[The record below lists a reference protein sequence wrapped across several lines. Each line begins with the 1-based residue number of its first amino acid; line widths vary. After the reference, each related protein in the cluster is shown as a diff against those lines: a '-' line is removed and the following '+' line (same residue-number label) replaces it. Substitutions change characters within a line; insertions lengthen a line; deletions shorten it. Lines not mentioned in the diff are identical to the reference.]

1 MNGNRQKLRLLYLAL
16 CAAQVIVT
24 GLGLA
29 VAYQVHKS
37 YSRNIEYERS
47 VNSEQRAVS
56 ELQLLARIASPESV
70 ELDDD
75 SSGASQF
82 SQVRYS
88 SALFLRQVQ
97 KLRDEATKDPGSPL
111 VQSREDLDALVKQMT
126 MVAQQ
131 SQLASDALGRRNIA
145 ESRAHVTY
153 ADRSATRVQTILG
166 DISQQ
171 MSSAKSEVLAKESVE
186 ARGTSLI
193 LGPLSIAGI
202 LLVLPALLYAR
213 RLDRN
218 IWGYEAQLEGER
230 KLLEER
236 VSVRTAELRA
246 EIESR
251 RAMEA
256 FNLSRN
262 RLLEKVVQ
270 DTSLDEVLSE
280 LADATERSVRE
291 SRCLILVGEG
301 RTRSAIAPSVP
312 QDLASFLES
321 VLLDRWD
328 SLAAPEMQRHAA
340 VLLRDVDPANPGVRA
355 AFGRVWSQGFHSIL
369 AVPIT
374 EPGQSR
380 LGVIALLL
388 QDSREPDDFAREVLL
403 SASRMASVALE
414 HGRMQRLLFR
424 RAHYDPLTDL
434 PNRILFEDRLQQ
446 SVARAARRKGSVGV
460 LCIDLDGFKQVNDQY
475 GHQMGDWLL
484 QQVAAR
490 LSSCS
495 RATDT
500 VARVGGDEFVAVLDD
515 IREADG
521 IAKVCESLIEL
532 LSEPFTCANTVLRT
546 TASIGAAIYPIDGT
560 TSAELQRHADLAM
573 YRAKERGRNTYQMF
587 SAELGE
593 RLARRRQIER
603 YLQDALEG
611 QGFELLYQPIYTMGR
626 TLVGLEALVRFRQ
639 SELRHISPSEF
650 IVVAEQ
656 TGQISQIGEWVM
668 REACRQAGEWQRKGL
683 TPVPVAVNISA
694 IQLARPDFAGQVAQ
708 ILRDAALGAP
718 WLQIE
723 VTETAIMNDFEE
735 GGRQVRAL
743 AELGVRISVDDFGT
757 GHSSLSYIHRL
768 PIGTLKI
775 DRSFVQQI
783 VDSHESRAI
792 VRAIIAMAKS
802 LELRVVAEGVET
814 EGQLQALASAGCEVA
829 QGYFFARPLD
839 SSAVSAILSPTG
851 VRESDLD
858 CTVQAV

>member
-16 CAAQVIVT
+16 CVAQVIVT

-37 YSRNIEYERS
+37 YSRNIEYEQS
-47 VNSEQRAVS
+47 VDSEHRAIS
-56 ELQLLARIASPESV
+56 ELQSLARVATPESV

-75 SSGASQF
+75 SDGSSQF

-88 SALFLRQVQ
+88 ATLFLRQVQ
-97 KLRDEATKDPGSPL
+97 KLRDEAKADPHSPL
-111 VQSREDLDALVKQMT
+111 AQSKDDLDALAEQMT

-131 SQLASDALGRRNIA
+131 SQLASEALEQHDLKG
-145 ESRAHVTY
+145 SRAHLTY
-153 ADRSATRVQTILG
+153 ADRGATRVQTILG
-166 DISQQ
+166 DINQQ
-171 MSSAKSEVLAKESVE
+171 MFNARAEVLAKESID
-186 ARGTSLI
+186 ARRTSMT

-202 LLVLPALLYAR
+202 FLVLPALLYAR

-218 IWGYEAQLEGER
+218 IWGYEAQLEAER
-230 KLLEER
+230 ALLEAR
-236 VSVRTAELRA
+236 VSERTAELRA

-251 RAMEA
+251 MAMEA

-270 DTSLDEVLSE
+270 DSNLDEVLSE
-280 LADATERSVRE
+280 LAGATEQSVSE

-312 QDLASFLES
+312 QDLAVFMES

-328 SLAAPEMQRHAA
+328 SLAVPDMQKHS
-340 VLLRDVDPANPGVRA
+340 VVVLRDVDFPNSGATG
-355 AFGRVWSQGFHSIL
+355 AFDRVWSQGFHSIL

-388 QDSREPDDFAREVLL
+388 QGSREPDDFAREVLL

-414 HGRMQRLLFR
+414 HGRMQTLLFR

-434 PNRILFEDRLQQ
+434 PNRVLFEDRLQQ
-446 SVARAARRKGSVGV
+446 SVARATRRKGSVGV

-521 IAKVCESLIEL
+521 IAKVCESLIQL
-532 LSEPFTCANTVLRT
+532 LSEPFTCGSTVLRT

-603 YLQDALEG
+603 YLQEALEG
-611 QGFELLYQPIYTMGR
+611 QGFELCYQPIYTIAR
-626 TLVGLEALVRFRQ
+626 ALVGLEALVRFRQ

-668 REACRQAGEWQRKGL
+668 REACRQAGEWQKNGL

-708 ILRDAALGAP
+708 ILHDSALAAE

-775 DRSFVQQI
+775 DRSFVQQM

-814 EGQLQALASAGCEVA
+814 EGQLHALASAGCEVA

-839 SSAVSAILSPTG
+839 PSAASTLLSSTG
-851 VRESDLD
+851 VPESDLD
-858 CTVQAV
+858 CTTQAV

>member
-24 GLGLA
+24 GLGLG
-29 VAYQVHKS
+29 VAYQMHRS
-37 YSRNIEYERS
+37 YSRNIEYEQS
-47 VNSEQRAVS
+47 VNSEHRAIS
-56 ELQLLARIASPESV
+56 ELQSLARVASPESL

-75 SSGASQF
+75 SSGSPQF
-82 SQVRYS
+82 SQIRYS
-88 SALFLRQVQ
+88 STLFLRQVQ
-97 KLRDEATKDPGSPL
+97 KLRDEAKTDPHSPL
-111 VQSREDLDALVKQMT
+111 VQSKDDLDALVAQMT
-126 MVAQQ
+126 MVAEQ
-131 SQLASDALGRRNIA
+131 SQLASEAMDRHEI
-145 ESRAHVTY
+145 EVSRAHLTY
-153 ADRSATRVQTILG
+153 ADRAATHVQTILG
-166 DISQQ
+166 DISQE
-171 MSSAKSEVLAKESVE
+171 MSDAKAEGLAQESVE
-186 ARGTSLI
+186 AHRTSMI

-218 IWGYEAQLEGER
+218 IWRYEAQLESER
-230 KLLEER
+230 SLLEGR
-236 VSVRTAELRA
+236 VSARTAELRA

-251 RAMEA
+251 KAMEA

-262 RLLEKVVQ
+262 HLLEKVVQ
-270 DTSLDEVLSE
+270 DTNLEEVLSE
-280 LADATERSVRE
+280 LAGATEESVRE
-291 SRCLILVGEG
+291 SKCLILLGAG
-301 RTRSAIAPSVP
+301 RTRSVIAPSVSH
-312 QDLASFLES
+312 DLAVFLES
-321 VLLDRWD
+321 ILLDRWD
-328 SLAAPEMQRHAA
+328 SLYTPETQKRAI
-340 VLLRDVDPANPGVRA
+340 VFLRDVDPVNPGATA
-355 AFGRVWSQGFHSIL
+355 AFDRVWSHGVQAIL

-374 EPGQSR
+374 EPGQGR

-388 QDSREPDDFAREVLL
+388 QDGREPDDFAREVLL

-414 HGRMQRLLFR
+414 HGRMQNLLFR

-434 PNRILFEDRLQQ
+434 PNRVLFEDRLQQ

-490 LSSCS
+490 LTSCS

-500 VARVGGDEFVAVLDD
+500 IARVGGDEFIAVLDEVH
-515 IREADG
+515 EADG
-521 IAKVCESLIEL
+521 VAKVSESLIQML
-532 LSEPFTCANTVLRT
+532 AEPFTCGNTVLRT
-546 TASIGAAIYPIDGT
+546 TASIGAAIFPLDGT

-587 SAELGE
+587 SADLGE

-603 YLQDALEG
+603 YLQEALEG
-611 QGFELLYQPIYTMGR
+611 EGFELCYQPIYTMGR
-626 TLVGLEALVRFRQ
+626 TLVGLEALVRFRH
-639 SELRHISPSEF
+639 SELRHISPGEF

-668 REACRQAGEWQRKGL
+668 REACRQASEWQRNGL
-683 TPVPVAVNISA
+683 TPVPVAVNVSA
-694 IQLARPDFAGQVAQ
+694 IQLARPDFADHVAQ
-708 ILRDAALGAP
+708 ILRESALGAP

-775 DRSFVQQI
+775 DRSFVQQM

-814 EGQLQALASAGCEVA
+814 EDQLRALASAGCEVA
-829 QGYFFARPLD
+829 QGYLFARPLD
-839 SSAVSAILSPTG
+839 QVAVSALLSPVGTL
-851 VRESDLD
+851 ESSVGF
-858 CTVQAV
+858 TIQAV